1 MLILCI
7 RAQRCERVEAEQI
20 AEQLNGARA
29 CADGFIWMDL
39 SHEEL
44 IAAPATFHA
53 QVKQITGK
61 RIHDLHIQDAVNLQH
76 PSYFDS
82 TSEYD
87 MLVFRKLVPGA
98 GPPLAEAR
106 DGKGPRRRYLNSIT
120 TQPITFFL
128 FERTLVTVRNVSSK
142 TVESWQ
148 ARLLDLRFIS
158 SAEAAEPIELNA
170 ELNSVHIDKQRRPQ
184 HPDELALRLLNGMV
198 DRYLELRQPLTD
210 RIDRWQRD
218 LLDPR
223 VPFSRW
229 TALLDARI
237 ELRKLQNLCEEQYDA
252 LQELRDHYLDA
263 TPTTPHAD
271 ALQVRVNDVMEHVQ
285 RVLSHARRLEASAE
299 SAVQLHFSATAYR
312 TNQVVRTLTVI
323 TAVFAPLNL
332 ITGVFGMNFMHMPLL
347 ADQEGFWIMLTAMAI
362 LSTLLLTFFGVKRY
376 LSDEPTG
383 PPWRRWARWWRHR
396 RNSNK

>member
-7 RAQRCERVEAEQI
+7 RAQRCERVEADQI
-20 AEQLNGARA
+20 TAARA
-29 CADGFIWMDL
+29 CGDGFIWMDL

-44 IAAPATFHA
+44 STAPALFHEH
-53 QVKQITGK
+53 VKQITGT

-98 GPPLAEAR
+98 GPPLAETIN
-106 DGKGPRRRYLNSIT
+106 GKSPRHRHLHGIA

-128 FERTLVTVRNVSSK
+128 FERALVTVRNVSSK
-142 TVESWQ
+142 TVESLQ
-148 ARLLDLRFIS
+148 ARLLDVRSPFLVGSEIS
-158 SAEAAEPIELNA
+158 TAINVEATEA
-170 ELNSVHIDKQRRPQ
+170 NSVHIDKQRRPLS
-184 HPDELALRLLNGMV
+184 PNELALRLLNGMV
-198 DRYLELRQPLTD
+198 DRYLELRQPLTE

-252 LQELRDHYLDA
+252 LQELRDHYLDTA
-263 TPTTPHAD
+263 SAAPNAD
-271 ALQVRVNDVMEHVQ
+271 ALQIRVNDVMEHVQ

-323 TAVFAPLNL
+323 TAVFAPLTL

-347 ADQEGFWIMLTAMAI
+347 ADREGFWITLTAM
-362 LSTLLLTFFGVKRY
+362 TLLAVTLLTFFGVKRY
-376 LSDEPTG
+376 LSDEPRG
-383 PPWRRWARWWRHR
+383 SPWREWLRWWRHR
-396 RNSNK
+396 SNNK